1 MSIHEAIIVVLSSDN
16 SNILDYRVTECDN
29 LSDACS
35 ILENKLSEYE
45 GVSISSVH
53 YISDIQRM
61 FDLRLSDED
70 IGTTTVKVFIK
81 IKEKESLS
89 DNTLKRKRYYIRFSR
104 YVDGSEDVSFLYDE
118 SFDDI
123 NDARA
128 NIKEYYKGFL
138 NDIKTDNTRFYQ
150 FIGNQNSST
159 LKYTNKH
166 KEEVVVNHNI
176 IRIEGGREFVL

>member
-45 GVSISSVH
+45 GVSIPSVH
-53 YISDIQRM
+53 YISDTQRM
-61 FDLRLSDED
+61 FVLRLSDED

-89 DNTLKRKRYYIRFSR
+89 DGIPERKRYYIRFSR

-138 NDIKTDNTRFYQ
+138 NDIMTDNIRFYQ